1 MGGLLLASCSNF
13 DMPHDSAFYVP
24 EALPVKASS
33 DNVVVNSSA
42 LTRPLVLSSPREEL
56 ARREH
61 TPPATS
67 PSGLSSYDE
76 ALAAVF
82 SNAGLAEDEPSRSS
96 EIAAASPSLSG
107 RYSPEDVVA
116 FLSSL
121 PGHLSQDSRYR
132 CMAEE
137 LQQRSE
143 SDPAELVGDAA
154 AQLVQLRQ
162 ELNRHTTEYSES
174 IQATR
179 WRIEFLEAELARMR
193 EQLAEREQEGREH
206 RQELLTKVDEMTGV
220 IVFFDGFQSYLLQR
234 SDGEESAPTFLDDAA
249 AMRLLDQRKAA

>member
-1 MGGLLLASCSNF
+1 
-13 DMPHDSAFYVP
+13 MPYDSALNLP
-24 EALPVKASS
+24 EALPAKASS
-33 DNVVVNSSA
+33 DSVVVNSSA
-42 LTRPLVLSSPREEL
+42 LTRPLVLSSPREEPS
-56 ARREH
+56 RREH

-82 SNAGLAEDEPSRSS
+82 SNAGLAEDKPSGSS
-96 EIAAASPSLSG
+96 EIAAASPPLSV
-107 RYSPEDVVA
+107 RYSPEDVVV

-121 PGHLSQDSRYR
+121 PGHLSQDSRFR
-132 CMAEE
+132 CMEEE

-154 AQLVQLRQ
+154 AQLVQIRQ

-206 RQELLTKVDEMTGV
+206 RRELLTKVDEMTGV

-234 SDGEESAPTFLDDAA
+234 SDEEEKSAPTFLDDAA

>member
-1 MGGLLLASCSNF
+1 MC
-13 DMPHDSAFYVP
+13 
-24 EALPVKASS
+24 SS
-33 DNVVVNSSA
+33 D
-42 LTRPLVLSSPREEL
+42 L
-56 ARREH
+56 
-61 TPPATS
+61 
-67 PSGLSSYDE
+67 
-76 ALAAVF
+76 
-82 SNAGLAEDEPSRSS
+82 
-96 EIAAASPSLSG
+96 
-107 RYSPEDVVA
+107 A

-121 PGHLSQDSRYR
+121 PGHLSQDARYR